1 MHVLT
6 RYFPGA
12 LTLALLGSLALC
24 PPMARAA
31 DEQPGPAPAAPAAPA
46 MGSPIVLAVPP
57 GLTLEDVKVAVLE
70 AVFGRKLQVLD
81 QGEGRIV
88 GYHGRGNISLSL
100 TITWQTDQVSIE
112 VRQWDSREKA
122 RRRQEGWLENVR
134 KDITAA
140 LAKKKTLK

>member
-1 MHVLT
+1 
-6 RYFPGA
+6 
-12 LTLALLGSLALC
+12 
-24 PPMARAA
+24 
-31 DEQPGPAPAAPAAPA
+31 

-88 GYHGRGNISLSL
+88 CYHGRGNISLSL

-112 VRQWDSREKA
+112 VRQWDGREKA
-122 RRRQEGWLENVR
+122 RRRQEGWLANVR
-134 KDITAA
+134 NDITAA